1 MALPGNGCPEL
12 RLQQSRP
19 VIPLCTAAAPDP
31 RLQGGAIS
39 IGNFD
44 GVHRGHA
51 RLLERLCELAAELGG
66 PAVAVTFD
74 PPPAALLRPGA
85 QPPSLTTL
93 ERREEL
99 LRGCGVDGVVVIET
113 TRQLLGQAPEAFFQ
127 SVVVD
132 ALGARGIVEGPNFFF
147 GRDRAG
153 NPHLLERLCDES
165 GLICRIVRPTTIQG
179 LMISSTRVREAIASG
194 DVAAAAGMLTRPYRI
209 TGLVSTGAGRG
220 RGLGFPTANL
230 TDIRTLIPGPG
241 VYACQA
247 WVGGRALVAAC
258 HIGPNPTFADSH
270 NKVEVHVLDFAE
282 DLYDRR
288 IGVDFVKRIRSVRTF
303 DSGTSLRLQVE
314 EDLCSVR
321 AAFAP

>member
-1 MALPGNGCPEL
+1 M
-12 RLQQSRP
+12 
-19 VIPLCTAAAPDP
+19 
-31 RLQGGAIS
+31 IS

-51 RLLERLCELAAELGG
+51 RLFERLCELAAEVGG

-74 PPPAALLRPGA
+74 PPPAALLRPGTH
-85 QPPSLTTL
+85 PPSLTTL

-99 LRGCGVDGVVVIET
+99 LRACGVDGVVVIET
-113 TRQLLGQAPEAFFQ
+113 TRQLLGQSPEAFFQ

-132 ALGARGIVEGPNFFF
+132 SLGARGIVEGPNFFF

-165 GLICRIVRPTTIQG
+165 GLACRIVRPTTIQG

-194 DVAAAAGMLTRPYRI
+194 DVAAAATMLTRPYRV
-209 TGLVSTGAGRG
+209 TGLVSAGAGRG

-247 WVGGRALVAAC
+247 WVGGRGLVAAC
-258 HIGPNPTFADSH
+258 HIGPNPTFADSQ
-270 NKVEVHVLDFAE
+270 NKVEVHLLDFEE

-288 IGVDFVKRIRSVRTF
+288 LEVDFVKRIRSVRTF
-303 DSGTSLRLQVE
+303 DSGNALRLQVE
-314 EDLCSVR
+314 ADLCSVR
-321 AAFAP
+321 AAFAS